1 MKAFSRSFMLRY
13 FKSFE
18 NHSHSV
24 GIIHGSSFNLP
35 MQAKLSLY
43 YNFYPYLSLQ
53 RRAILFCEII
63 DLEIKF
69 LRFTFK
75 NLPFQC
81 PGGFKLMSF
90 AKQCGLIF
98 ERKDI

>member
-18 NHSHSV
+18 NPSHSI

-43 YNFYPYLSLQ
+43 HDFYPYLSLQ
-53 RRAILFCEII
+53 RGAILFSEIT
-63 DLEIKF
+63 DLGIK
-69 LRFTFK
+69 LHRFTFK
-75 NLPFQC
+75 TFPFSAGRFQINVFC
-81 PGGFKLMSF
+81 ETVRFN
-90 AKQCGLIF
+90 I
-98 ERKDI
+98 

>member
-1 MKAFSRSFMLRY
+1 MKAFCRSFLLRY

-18 NHSHSV
+18 NPSHSI

-43 YNFYPYLSLQ
+43 HNFYPYLSLQ
-53 RRAILFCEII
+53 RHAILFSEII
-63 DLEIKF
+63 DLRIKVH
-69 LRFTFK
+69 RFKFK
-75 NLPFQC
+75 NLPFSV
-81 PGGFKLMSF
+81 PGGFKLTSF
-90 AKQCGLIF
+90 VKQCGLIF